1 MNITEL
7 QDLINSRLWPGFTVA
22 ITYGG
27 TVYLV
32 TGYKRLRQLL
42 DQELQAIAREVWPH
56 LLELGRG
63 TAREE
68 MFRLGAIADRDR
80 LQNGDLLPDVLALAR
95 GIGREKDA
103 WWYRGPFC

>member
-1 MNITEL
+1 MNVTDIAN
-7 QDLINSRLWPGFTVA
+7 LISSRLYPGFTAAV
-22 ITYGG
+22 TYGG

-32 TGYKRLRQLL
+32 SGCERLMQLT
-42 DQELQAIAREVWPH
+42 DEEIKKIASEVWPH

-68 MFRLGAIADRDR
+68 MCRRGAIADRDQ
-80 LQNGDLLPDVLALAR
+80 LQNGDLWPNVLALAR